1 MAYWMDIS
9 LKSTQST
16 TWEEAQELISLL
28 RAWGITYLVGE
39 NNGSIK
45 DTEEQLSSSST
56 SLIARLAR
64 CSYPRIRD
72 ASIALFLLHPELAPS
87 VLEAIAI
94 SEGVV
99 AEQITTL
106 VLAALYLQRLWSIR
120 LTLAFGS
127 IPSFPEHAFAS
138 LWHSRQLPAPICYD
152 GKLGLEVLQQAEQKR
167 TGLPFNYRA
176 DWQNQIDHLL
186 QQEEARQHPLAVTPF
201 AVLENKEHDQECDD
215 MSMRPNVDKGQIETF
230 LKNLG
235 RAFRKSG
242 RLYLVGGAALVHMGV
257 RAGFTQDIDVE
268 VRATHEDEMLEAIR
282 KMKDTMQ
289 INIEFAS
296 PADFIPIPKQ
306 WEANV
311 RYIGRY
317 GMIDAFYFD
326 FYSIAL
332 SKIQRGSTRD
342 INDVRLLLQQNII
355 TLAELDTVYNE
366 VLPQVGK
373 RPYNRL
379 DPKQFALHY
388 TTIRQLLE
396 NEGQ

>member
-1 MAYWMDIS
+1 MDIS
-9 LKSTQST
+9 FKDQQYTR
-16 TWEEAQELISLL
+16 WEEAQELITLL
-28 RAWGITYLVGE
+28 RTWGITYLVGD
-39 NNGSIK
+39 NDGSTK
-45 DTEEQLSSSST
+45 GAEEPLSPT
-56 SLIARLAR
+56 TLITRLAR

-72 ASIALFLLHPELAPS
+72 ASIALFLLHPEIAPS
-87 VLEAIAI
+87 ALEALAI
-94 SEGVV
+94 SEVAV

-120 LTLAFGS
+120 LTLAFGHT
-127 IPSFPEHAFAS
+127 PAFPEQPFAP
-138 LWHSRQLPAPICYD
+138 LWRNRQLPPPVCHD
-152 GKLGLEVLQQAEQKR
+152 GKWGLEVLQRAEQRR

-186 QQEEARQHPLAVTPF
+186 QQEEAYQRPISDVPF
-201 AVLENKEHDQECDD
+201 AISQYEEHNQECDD
-215 MSMRPNVDKGQIETF
+215 MSMRPNVDKGQIEAF

-235 RAFRKSG
+235 RTFRKPG

-257 RAGFTQDIDVE
+257 RAGFTEDIDVE
-268 VRATHEDEMLEAIR
+268 VRASQEDEMLEAIR
-282 KMKDTMQ
+282 KLKDTMQ

-306 WEANV
+306 WEINA

-317 GMIDAFYFD
+317 DMIDAFYFD

-342 INDVRLLLQQNII
+342 INDVRLLLQQKII
-355 TLAELDTVYNE
+355 TLPELDGAYNE

-379 DPKQFALHY
+379 DPKQFAAHY
-388 TTIRQLLE
+388 ATIRQLLDSE
-396 NEGQ
+396 EQ